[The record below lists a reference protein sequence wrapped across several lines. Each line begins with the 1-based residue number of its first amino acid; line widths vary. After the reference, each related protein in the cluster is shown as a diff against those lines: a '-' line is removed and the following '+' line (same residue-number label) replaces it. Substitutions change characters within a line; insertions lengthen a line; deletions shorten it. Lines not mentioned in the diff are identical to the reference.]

1 MTTTAKLRRRLAA
14 MCALVL
20 LSAPSVAAAQAQRA
34 SITALVTRVIDGDA
48 LEVNLGDRL
57 EIVRYIGIGTPEIQQ
72 PTRATERYRE
82 AARAANA
89 RLVAGKNVRLVFDI
103 QPRDRGGRLLAYV
116 HAGDSFVNAELVAA
130 GFAEVATSPPNVR
143 HRELFMTRQREARLA
158 MRGLWADP
166 EVVKYHRPRPAGV
179 YASTRLK
186 IYFHPDD
193 DSRNI
198 LLADHFVHFESPQQ
212 AVAAGYRP
220 SMDYA
225 AFARKEHQ
233 VLSGTPLPVTY
244 GAPVGG
250 ASPGSPGYPASSGT
264 SAPSGPSPKR

>member
-1 MTTTAKLRRRLAA
+1 
-14 MCALVL
+14 
-20 LSAPSVAAAQAQRA
+20 
-34 SITALVTRVIDGDA
+34 
-48 LEVNLGDRL
+48 
-57 EIVRYIGIGTPEIQQ
+57 
-72 PTRATERYRE
+72 
-82 AARAANA
+82 
-89 RLVAGKNVRLVFDI
+89 
-103 QPRDRGGRLLAYV
+103 
-116 HAGDSFVNAELVAA
+116 VNAELVAA

-193 DSRNI
+193 GSRNI
-198 LLADHFVHFESPQQ
+198 LLADHFVHFDSPQQ

-225 AFARKEHQ
+225 AFARKEHR
-233 VLSGTPLPVTY
+233 VLSGAPRPVTN
-244 GAPVGG
+244 GAPAGG
-250 ASPGSPGYPASSGT
+250 AGSGSPGV
-264 SAPSGPSPKR
+264 SGPSPKHIGIESAPPPPKPYRGGDTRDGAAYSPYMKSSPGR